1 MVSQMALGP
10 DPVRSPG
17 LHPLPCQLGPRVVVS
32 SEIYLPRA
40 PQSPFVSSLDVS
52 SVPLDE
58 KLNKSWVPEKPCFQA
73 NPRLPRFL
81 PRWFPSWEVSVNSK
95 P

>member
-17 LHPLPCQLGPRVVVS
+17 LHPLPNYLGSQVVVS
-32 SEIYLPRA
+32 SKTYFPRA
-40 PQSPFVSSLDVS
+40 PQAPFVSSLDVS

-81 PRWFPSWEVSVNSK
+81 PRWFLPWEVSVDSK